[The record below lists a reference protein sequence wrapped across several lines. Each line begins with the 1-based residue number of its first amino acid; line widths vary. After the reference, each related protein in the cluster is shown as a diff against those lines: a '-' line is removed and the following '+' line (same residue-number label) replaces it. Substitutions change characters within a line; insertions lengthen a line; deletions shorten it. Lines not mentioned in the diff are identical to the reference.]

1 MIPRW
6 HWTAALLL
14 AACAQVREPTGG
26 DPDKTGPGLVESSP
40 PMGSTG
46 FAGDRI
52 VLRFNERVQLKNMR
66 EHLVVSP
73 PLTVAPTI
81 RLIGDRSVQIGLEA
95 PLQPNTTYVFDFAK
109 GVVDLTESNAAAAL
123 PFVISTGTA
132 IDSAALRVEVFEA
145 RTARPSEA
153 VEVLVFAEADTC
165 DPRNC
170 LPAYFARTDDHGHAL
185 VRYMR
190 PGRYRAFALRDKNGN
205 HRYDLPNESI
215 AVADSVVEAG
225 TDSSARVAA
234 LRLFTAR
241 DTLQRMLDARLV
253 DGAMRI
259 ALSRAAKTVELDPM
273 DGPAMAGTWIPEWN
287 FGADTVSLWYTGA
300 DSLVRRSFLVRVDG
314 VPMDTALAEQR
325 KPLAPLDIALAPLSG
340 SGGLEIR
347 STRLVGFIDTTRML
361 LRKDSVDIPFR
372 FSVSPGQLRRFKL
385 TSPLQPGE
393 KAVLTLLPGAL
404 TDHQRRTHDT
414 LTLDLSIPG
423 EKEVGNLTVTLH
435 THPNAYNG
443 PYILELLDPN
453 GAVTLTSTGVSL
465 PDSVQWRSL
474 PPRTYGLRLIEDAN
488 GNGRW
493 DTGSLREALP
503 PERVHLQPGGASV
516 RVGWDVEI
524 AW

>member
-6 HWTAALLL
+6 PWIAALLL

-26 DPDKTGPGLVESSP
+26 DPDKTGPTLVESTP
-40 PMGSTG
+40 PLGSTG

-52 VLRFNERVQLKNMR
+52 VLRFNERVQLKNIR

-73 PLTVAPTI
+73 PLATAPTV

-95 PLQPNTTYVFDFAK
+95 PLLPNTTYVFDYAK
-109 GVVDLTESNAAAAL
+109 GVVDLTESNAAPDL
-123 PFVISTGTA
+123 PFVISTGSA

-145 RTARPSEA
+145 RTAQPSDV

-170 LPAYFARTDDHGHAL
+170 LPVYFARTDEHGHAL

-225 TDSSARVAA
+225 MDTAARVVA
-234 LRLFTAR
+234 LQLFTAR
-241 DTLQRMLDARLV
+241 DTLQRLLDARLV
-253 DGAMRI
+253 DGALRI
-259 ALSRAAKTVELDPM
+259 ALSRAAKTVELAPT
-273 DGPAMAGTWIPEWN
+273 DGQDVLGTWIPEWN
-287 FGADTVSLWYTGA
+287 AGADTVRLWYTGA
-300 DSLVRRSFLVRVDG
+300 DSLARRTFLVRVDG

-325 KPLAPLDIALAPLSG
+325 KPLPSLGIARAPLSG
-340 SGGLEIR
+340 KGGWEVQT
-347 STRLVGFIDTTRML
+347 TRVIGFIDSTRMQL
-361 LRKDSVDIPFR
+361 LKDSVAVPF
-372 FSVSPGQLRRFKL
+372 SLTASLSHPRRFQL
-385 TSPLQPGE
+385 TSPLKPGD

-404 TDHQRRTHDT
+404 ADHQRRTHDT
-414 LTLDLSIPG
+414 LTLELVIPG
-423 EKEVGNLTVTLH
+423 EKEVGNLNVTLH
-435 THPNAYNG
+435 TLTNGYNG

-453 GAVTLTSTGVSL
+453 GSVALTTMGSAL
-465 PDSVQWRSL
+465 PDSVQWQAL
-474 PPRTYGLRLIEDAN
+474 PPKTYGLRMIEDEN

-493 DTGSLREALP
+493 DTGSPREALP
-503 PERVHLQPGGASV
+503 PERVYRHPAGATV
-516 RVGWDVEI
+516 RVGWDVEV